1 MRARERGVVFVVAAL
16 AAASCAHER
25 HGLSAA
31 ALRATNAST
40 LVVYTAPNGRFDD
53 FYPRGVFDVSL
64 LSELGTMSQSSAVAR
79 ERGIVDPAL
88 QVGVSLAYALAGA
101 YSLQLVTA
109 TSGPDTLTPVR
120 PRAGAD
126 LILDVNTTWWGI
138 KFAPSKR
145 LGRYAVH
152 LEMEAT
158 LTDLRSGKELARGA
172 CTGDDPRTAG
182 GVRYD
187 DFEGDDGAL
196 VKQQLGW
203 AAARCERFFRERILA
218 LPAAPSEGS

>member
-1 MRARERGVVFVVAAL
+1 MPARGGGLAITVAAL
-16 AAASCAHER
+16 ALASCAHQR

-40 LVVYTAPNGRFDD
+40 LVVYTELNGRFDD

-64 LSELGTMSQSSAVAR
+64 SSELRTMSQSSAAAR
-79 ERGIVDPAL
+79 ERGISDPAP
-88 QVGVSLAYALAGA
+88 QVGASLADALVGA

-109 TSGPDTLTPVR
+109 TQGTDTTPVR

-138 KFAPSKR
+138 KFAPSRR

-152 LEMEAT
+152 LEMEAI

-172 CTGDDPRTAG
+172 CTGDDPRTAAG
-182 GVRYD
+182 MRYD
-187 DFEGDDGAL
+187 DFEADDGAL
-196 VKQQLGW
+196 VKKQLAW
-203 AAARCERFFRERILA
+203 AAARCERFFRERTLA
-218 LPAAPSEGS
+218 LPAAEDASD